1 MATPTLAT
9 AGGRR
14 FTAGYPGQQA
24 SNLPSQVVSRTN
36 SSATAIE
43 FGVVVA
49 KDAASPFGVK
59 PWAADTDLIAGVVV
73 RDVLMPASTAGV
85 VNYAQ
90 YASVPIMEDGE
101 IFVQVAEA
109 VRKDDQAII
118 ITAGGTGNTVAGALG
133 GSKGGVAG
141 SGRVDFPGA
150 TYLEDIAQGAVGR
163 LRVKS
168 TGGRRTTT

>member
-14 FTAGYPGQQA
+14 FAAGYPGQIA
-24 SNLPSQVVSRTN
+24 SNLPAQIVSRTN
-36 SSATAIE
+36 SNATAIE

-49 KDAASPFGVK
+49 KDPASPFGVK
-59 PWAADTDLIAGVVV
+59 PWSGDTDLIAGVVV

-90 YASVPIMEDGE
+90 YSSLPILEDGE

-109 VRKDDQAII
+109 VREGDQALI
-118 ITAGGTGNTVAGALG
+118 ITAGGTGNTTAGALG

-150 TYLEDIAQGAVGR
+150 VFLEDIASGAVGR